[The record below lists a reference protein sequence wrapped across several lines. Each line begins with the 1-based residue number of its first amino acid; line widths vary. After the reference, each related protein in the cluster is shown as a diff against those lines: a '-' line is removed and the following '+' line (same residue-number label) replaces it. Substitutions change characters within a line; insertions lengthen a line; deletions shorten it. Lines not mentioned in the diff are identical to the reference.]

1 MKIIMNFEIT
11 KGYQAWKEAFLK
23 NETMRQRHNVNVLAY
38 GYEESNENKVYTVM
52 EMPSVE
58 TMQEI
63 LKEPEMIKLRN
74 NAGVVIETQKMTKLV
89 E

>member
-1 MKIIMNFEIT
+1 
-11 KGYQAWKEAFLK
+11 
-23 NETMRQRHNVNVLAY
+23 
-38 GYEESNENKVYTVM
+38 M

-58 TMQEI
+58 TMQEM
-63 LKEPEMIKLRN
+63 LKDPEMIELRN